1 MVGVFGGHS
10 IFWVKILYSGHQL
23 IVNQYEIFGTTIL
36 SKKKIQ
42 CLRNAACKDTV

>member
-23 IVNQYEIFGTTIL
+23 INMRFLEQQFCLKRRFNALEI
-36 SKKKIQ
+36 
-42 CLRNAACKDTV
+42 RAACKDTV